1 MVSLGYSFTLPALAL
16 GLTQKDLVNIKEME
30 NNVLKLSDKLLSL
43 SSSYQTS
50 PNEPGAPA
58 KEPEEKEDT
67 TLVKEESIDN

>member
-30 NNVLKLSDKLLSL
+30 NNVLKLSDKLISI

-50 PNEPGAPA
+50 SNEPVATE
-58 KEPEEKEDT
+58 KETEEKEDT